1 MEEIKRDKAPEKTD
15 GGEDRALDD
24 KALETAAGGFGLT
37 GKQWE
42 KRPQGHETYIDG
54 FDY

>member
-1 MEEIKRDKAPEKTD
+1 MEEIKRDKAPD

-24 KALETAAGGFGLT
+24 QALETAAGGFGFSLT

-42 KRPQGHETYIDG
+42 KRPQGHEIYIDE
-54 FDY
+54 FDC

>member
-1 MEEIKRDKAPEKTD
+1 MEEIKRDKAPD

-24 KALETAAGGFGLT
+24 QALETAAGGFSLT